1 MKLNDM
7 HIIRHLRRDARA
19 NLTSISRKTGIPV
32 STIFD
37 KLKVFE
43 NGVVKRFTA
52 IVDFT
57 KLGYPIRAKIF
68 LRADPL
74 HREALK
80 HYLMAHDRVNNLF
93 RINNG
98 FDYSAECLFETI
110 KEAEEFI
117 DTLESQFKITSK
129 AVYHVID
136 ELAREKAICTC
147 E

>member
-1 MKLNDM
+1 M

-19 NLTSISRKTGIPV
+19 NLTTISRKTGIPV

-37 KLKVFE
+37 KLKSFE
-43 NGVVKRFTA
+43 NDIVTRFTA

-68 LRADPL
+68 LRADPM

-80 HYLMAHDRVNNLF
+80 HYLLAHERVNNLF

-98 FDYSAECLFETI
+98 YDYAAECLFQTI
-110 KEAEEFI
+110 KEAEEFVDGI
-117 DTLESQFKITSK
+117 ESQFVITSK
-129 AVYHVID
+129 CVYHVID
-136 ELAREKAICTC
+136 ELAREKSLCLM
-147 E
+147 EGQ